1 MQAIMTIALIA
12 FDASG
17 YYRNRINVLNNE
29 MFSENENSCT
39 CDIPGSSFG
48 YADRVQVV
56 SKKRGDGVQVSG
68 DIWEENNKAN
78 LD

>member
-17 YYRNRINVLNNE
+17 CYHNE

-39 CDIPGSSFG
+39 CDIPKL
-48 YADRVQVV
+48 DPVQVV

-78 LD
+78 LDWEL